1 MSWPIFGVSFLAVL
15 LLTYTDLWNFC
26 RQRNARVELNKTD
39 QDPESLLA
47 ALHAEKIS
55 TEEEARQKAEQEEDD
70 ALVRQYFAK
79 VAGPAGSGAQKSERT
94 ESPDGETEDTEG
106 ENTALPQLTV
116 KRRPVP
122 GTGKAG
128 EPSVQSLLAAKG
140 KVLETAG
147 ANGAGGPPQVKR
159 KREGMQKL
167 LGIKKK
173 AKA

>member
-1 MSWPIFGVSFLAVL
+1 M
-15 LLTYTDLWNFC
+15 
-26 RQRNARVELNKTD
+26 NKTD

-55 TEEEARQKAEQEEDD
+55 AEEEARRKAEQEEDD

-79 VAGPAGSGAQKSERT
+79 VAGPSGSGAQKSGKT
-94 ESPDGETEDTEG
+94 ESPDGEAERTEG

-116 KRRPVP
+116 KRRSVP

-147 ANGAGGPPQVKR
+147 VNGAGAPPQVKR